1 MDKTDIFGFWR
12 HFDDTLKTR
21 TFGAARYTPCLYN
34 ILCINSWHTGFD
46 VPLIFSVLF
55 IPASFMIWRHFWRHR
70 CSNMRRYQTF
80 SVKFAVDNL
89 LYRGY
94 FRRHKKI
101 GKRLGCVQNNSDLQK
116 RFKGNLPRLLKPFQR
131 SISVSVSS
139 MVSSSMNKPPCLFR
153 KEVCPTF

>member
-1 MDKTDIFGFWR
+1 MDKTDIFGLWR
-12 HFDDTLKTR
+12 HFDDTGYLGCSMHPLSLQHFMHKKVD
-21 TFGAARYTPCLYN
+21 TPDSMCHL
-34 ILCINSWHTGFD
+34 F
-46 VPLIFSVLF
+46 FSVIF

-94 FRRHKKI
+94 FRRLKKI
-101 GKRLGCVQNNSDLQK
+101 GKRLGCVHDDSDLQK

-139 MVSSSMNKPPCLFR
+139 MVSSSMNKPLCLFR

>member
-1 MDKTDIFGFWR
+1 MDKTDILGFWR
-12 HFDDTLKTR
+12 HFDDTGYLGCSMHPLPLQHFMHKKVD
-21 TFGAARYTPCLYN
+21 TPDSMCHL
-34 ILCINSWHTGFD
+34 F
-46 VPLIFSVLF
+46 FSVLF
-55 IPASFMIWRHFWRHR
+55 IPVSFMIWRHFWRHR

-94 FRRHKKI
+94 FRRLKKI
-101 GKRLGCVQNNSDLQK
+101 GKRLGCAQNNSDLQK

-139 MVSSSMNKPPCLFR
+139 MVSPSMNKPPCLFR